1 MKITLFTVVVLLV
14 CGSLAVSGKDRDGNR
29 RIYYKGWT
37 DLNRNGRMETY
48 EDQSASIDDRV
59 NDLLSRMTLKEKIAE
74 LNLLPYYVNQDSVIR
89 AKIRQGEIG
98 ALLKANG
105 AALNRSLQQEAVES
119 HRLGIPLIF
128 HEDVIHGY
136 RTILPIPL
144 GESCCWDREGV
155 KRGAALAAREAAAAG
170 IQLTY
175 APMVDVS
182 NDPRWGRIMETSG
195 EDPVLSAALAAA
207 RVEGFQGTD
216 LKKPETIV
224 ACVKHFAGYAALRG
238 GRDYQNTDFSL
249 RDLQEQYL
257 PPFQAAIDAGVGTLM
272 CSYTSYNGEPVTMN
286 HFMNHVILREQLGFK
301 GLLISDWTTFNHAVS
316 EGAAADGKEA
326 ACRGM
331 NSGLEMD
338 MASGQ
343 YSRHLLELVKENA
356 VSAVDVTEAA
366 RRALEV
372 KFRAGLFDDPYAY
385 FDTER
390 EGQTLLSQENR
401 DLACELTVPT
411 MVLLKN
417 EGETLPIEQSRNIAV
432 VGPFASDKTNL
443 LGRWSMKGRIEE
455 AVSVEEGLKNVMSNV
470 DFNVVGCKLNEVTD
484 AYVASAVA
492 AVKESDIVIAC
503 LGESVQSSGEG
514 VTKAKISLPQDQINL
529 LKAIKKCGKKIVTIL
544 FNGRPIVLDEVLEIS
559 DAVLEAWY
567 PGTMGG
573 KAIALLLSGKENP
586 SGKLTQT
593 FPRHSGQIPI
603 AYNERR
609 TFSVIEPSDLP
620 KGPQFPFC
628 FGLSYTQFEY
638 SNLTVSSDT
647 LQAGDTLEVFIDIK
661 NTGKREGREV
671 VQLYIRDKVATVV
684 PREKML
690 RDFASITLQPGEQ
703 RTVHFILSSDSFKI
717 YNNRMEYVAEPGEFV
732 IMVGSH
738 SQHLSAKTIR
748 MLGKKE

>member
-1 MKITLFTVVVLLV
+1 MKKLIIPIVGLLV
-14 CGSLAVSGKDRDGNR
+14 CGSLPLSAKGGAGSKD
-29 RIYYKGWT
+29 IYHKGWT

-48 EDQSASIDDRV
+48 EDQSATIDERV
-59 NDLLSRMTLKEKIAE
+59 KDLLSRMTLEEKIAE
-74 LNLLPYYVNQDSVIR
+74 LNLLPYYESQDSVVR
-89 AKIRQGEIG
+89 SKIRQGKIG

-105 AALNRSLQQEAVES
+105 AVLNRSLQQEAVES

-136 RTILPIPL
+136 RTILPVPL
-144 GESCCWDREGV
+144 GESCSWDREV
-155 KRGAALAAREAAAAG
+155 VRRGAALAAKEAASAG

-175 APMVDVS
+175 APMVDIS

-207 RVEGFQGTD
+207 RVHGFQGTD
-216 LKKPETIV
+216 LKDKETVV

-257 PPFQAAIDAGVGTLM
+257 PPFQAAVDAGVGTLM
-272 CSYTSYNGEPVTMN
+272 CSYTSYDGEPVTMN
-286 HFMNHVILREQLGFK
+286 RFMNHDILRGQLGFK
-301 GLLISDWTTFNHAVS
+301 GLLISDWTTFNHAVA

-331 NSGLEMD
+331 NSGMEMD
-338 MASGQ
+338 MASSQ
-343 YSRHLLELVKENA
+343 YSRHLLELAKENA
-356 VSAVDVTEAA
+356 VSADDITEAA
-366 RRALEV
+366 RRALVV
-372 KFRAGLFDDPYAY
+372 KFQVGLFDDPYAY

-390 EGQTLLSQENR
+390 EARTLLSKENR

-411 MVLLKN
+411 MVLLEN
-417 EGETLPIEQSRNIAV
+417 EAGTLPIEQPRTIAV

-443 LGRWSMKGRIEE
+443 LGRWSMKGQTEE
-455 AVSVEEGLKNVMSNV
+455 AVSVEEGLREVMPDANLK
-470 DFNVVGCKLNEVTD
+470 VVGCKIDGVTD
-484 AYVASAVA
+484 AYVTSAVA
-492 AVKESDIVIAC
+492 AACESDIVIAC
-503 LGESVQSSGEG
+503 LGESAQNSGEG
-514 VTKAKISLPQDQINL
+514 VTMAKISLPQDQIDL
-529 LKAIKKCGKKIVTIL
+529 LKALRKCRKKVVTVL
-544 FNGRPIVLDEVLEIS
+544 FNGRPLVLEEVLEAS
-559 DAVLEAWY
+559 DAVLEAWH

-593 FPRHSGQIPI
+593 FPRHSGQIPV

-609 TFSVIEPSDLP
+609 TFTVVEPGDLE
-620 KGPQFPFC
+620 KGPQFPFG

-638 SNLTVSSDT
+638 SNLKVDSDT
-647 LQAGDTLEVFIDIK
+647 LRAGDTLEVSIDVK

-690 RDFASITLQPGEQ
+690 RDFASVTLKPGEQ
-703 RTVHFILSSDSFKI
+703 RKVHFTLSPDAFKI
-717 YNNRMEYVAEPGEFV
+717 HNNRMEYVVEPGEFV
-732 IMVGSH
+732 IMVGPN
-738 SQHLSAKTIR
+738 SQQLSTKTVR
-748 MLGKKE
+748 MQGE